1 MNFQRFVLLYGRVLA
16 GIGLSLT
23 VVVLLI
29 DQRWTDQW
37 IQILI
42 MMGACVGLRGQAVRL
57 SKYSYLHQAAVV
69 SLGGSLLVG
78 VPATLVA
85 AFGGTILADWVWL
98 RKALWA
104 AVINYGREAIT
115 LVAAYGL
122 YAAILAV
129 SNITDP
135 GLHVTTIPALFF
147 FVLAYFVFG
156 RLLFYMSLMVRGKL
170 EQDEQLLIIR
180 YEVIAYFGTIGAV
193 TTVVSAVLAWPP
205 VTWLFVAA
213 ALGALGQLLK
223 QMLEEAISA
232 EELNKIH
239 AIESVITSNISLHD
253 SFQRIER
260 LAHRLVDWGDLR
272 IYRRAE
278 EGGGLKLAYRSDI
291 GRAER
296 ADPTADVAQL
306 RTQVVEQG
314 ETLVINDVMRDKRVA
329 DVPEYVQSLVLVPL
343 RFGEGVIGTLE
354 LEHHKRRAYRRKDI
368 VTIAT
373 FANQLATA
381 IHINELRRPIVE
393 TLDGMTR
400 QLATI
405 GQAAASLR
413 DVSRAVAMSTTAIRT
428 AATSEETEVSGGLEA
443 TDALARVSQRVVQ
456 DGAGAAQ
463 ASTAASDVANRNRE
477 RIRDALTRLVA
488 LKAFVGESS
497 GKVQQ
502 LGSMSRRITGFIA
515 SIREFSEMTNLLA
528 LNAAIEA
535 ARAGRHGKGF
545 AVVADEVR
553 RLAEQSA
560 EAATEAGELVADIH
574 RQVGEVVEQMRRGQV
589 NVAGVEELSSDALGA
604 LDAIVEATA
613 DATLHA
619 QRISAAAS
627 EQDEA
632 FVRLRQRISAV
643 AAISL
648 QNRAEAEGV
657 TARAGEAARGLA
669 DLENATRD
677 LEDVAARLRELT
689 RGFASLD

>member
-1 MNFQRFVLLYGRVLA
+1 MNFQRFVMLYGRLLA
-16 GIGLSLT
+16 AAG
-23 VVVLLI
+23 VVVTAAVLVA
-29 DQRWTDQW
+29 DPRWVHQW
-37 IQILI
+37 VEILV
-42 MMGACVGLRGQAVRL
+42 MFLAATWLRGQTVRL
-57 SKYSYLHQAAVV
+57 SKYSYLNQTGLV
-69 SLGGSLLVG
+69 SLAGSLLVG
-78 VPATLVA
+78 VPATLIA
-85 AFGGTILADWVWL
+85 LIGGTLLADWVWL
-98 RKALWA
+98 RKTLWA
-104 AVINYGREAIT
+104 AVINYGRECTA
-115 LVAAYGL
+115 LVSAFGV

-129 SNITDP
+129 SGVSDP
-135 GLHVTTIPALFF
+135 GLHVATIPAIFFYALTYFLFS
-147 FVLAYFVFG
+147 
-156 RLLFYMSLMVRGKL
+156 RLLFYLSLLIRGKL
-170 EQDEQLLIIR
+170 EQNEQLLIIR
-180 YEVIAYFGTIGAV
+180 YEVIAYFGTIGAA

-239 AIESVITSNISLHD
+239 AIESVITSNISLQD
-253 SFQRIER
+253 SFRRIER

-278 EGGGLKLAYRSDI
+278 EGLRLAYRSRI

-296 ADPTADVAQL
+296 GEPTADVAAL
-306 RTQVVEQG
+306 RGQVVANG
-314 ETLVINDVMRDKRVA
+314 ETLVIHDVMRDRRVA

-343 RFGEGVIGTLE
+343 RFGDAVIGTLE

-381 IHINELRRPIVE
+381 IHINDLRRPIVE
-393 TLDGMTR
+393 TLDRMTT

-405 GQAAASLR
+405 SSAAASLR
-413 DVSRAVAMSTTAIRT
+413 EVSSAVATSTATIRSAAGTEEAEVTA
-428 AATSEETEVSGGLEA
+428 GLEA
-443 TDALARVSQRVVQ
+443 TDTLARVSRRVAE

-463 ASTAASDVANRNRE
+463 ASTTASDVADRNRE
-477 RIRDALTRLVA
+477 RIRDALERLVA

-502 LGSMSRRITGFIA
+502 LGAMSRRITGFIA
-515 SIREFSEMTNLLA
+515 SIREFSDMTNLLA

-560 EAATEAGELVADIH
+560 EAAAEAGDLVTDIH

-589 NVAGVEELSSDALGA
+589 NVAGVEELSSDALQA
-604 LDAIVEATA
+604 LEAIVRATAEATG
-613 DATLHA
+613 HA
-619 QRISAAAS
+619 QRIAAAAG
-627 EQDEA
+627 EQDDA
-632 FVRLRQRISAV
+632 FGQLRQRIGAV

-657 TARAGEAARGLA
+657 TARAGEAATGLG
-669 DLENATRD
+669 DLERASRD
-677 LEDVAARLRELT
+677 LEEVAARLRELT
-689 RGFASLD
+689 RGFAAVD

>member
-1 MNFQRFVLLYGRVLA
+1 MNFQRFVLLYGRGLAAVGGALLAAVLIA
-16 GIGLSLT
+16 
-23 VVVLLI
+23 
-29 DQRWTDQW
+29 DPRWTHQW
-37 IQILI
+37 IEILV
-42 MMGACVGLRGQAVRL
+42 MFVACIGLRGQTVRL
-57 SKYSYLHQAAVV
+57 SKYSYLSQTAVV
-69 SLGGSLLVG
+69 SLAGSLLVG
-78 VPATLVA
+78 LPATLLA
-85 AFGGTILADWVWL
+85 LAGGTLLADWVWL
-98 RKALWA
+98 RKTLWA
-104 AVINYGREAIT
+104 AVINFGRET
-115 LVAAYGL
+115 LALTAAYGI
-122 YAAILAV
+122 YAAILAISGV
-129 SNITDP
+129 SDP
-135 GLHVTTIPALFF
+135 GLHVATIPAAFF
-147 FVLAYFVFG
+147 YALSYFVFS
-156 RLLFYMSLMVRGKL
+156 RLLFYLSLLIRGKL
-170 EQDEQLLIIR
+170 EQNEQLLIIR
-180 YEVIAYFGTIGAV
+180 YEVISFFGTMGAV
-193 TTVVSAVLAWPP
+193 TTIVSAVLAWPP

-272 IYRRAE
+272 IFRRTE
-278 EGGGLKLAYRSDI
+278 DGLKLAYRSAI
-291 GRAER
+291 GRPDRGE
-296 ADPTADVAQL
+296 PTADVAVL
-306 RTQVVEQG
+306 RGQVVANG
-314 ETLVINDVMRDKRVA
+314 ETLVINDVIRDKRVA
-329 DVPEYVQSLVLVPL
+329 DVPEHVQSLVLVPL
-343 RFGEGVIGTLE
+343 RFGDAVIGTLE

-381 IHINELRRPIVE
+381 IHINDLRRPIVE
-393 TLDGMTR
+393 TLDRMTR

-413 DVSRAVAMSTTAIRT
+413 DVSRAVASSTAAIRS
-428 AATSEETEVSGGLEA
+428 AATTEEAEVTGGLEA
-443 TDALARVSQRVVQ
+443 TDALALVSRRVVE
-456 DGAGAAQ
+456 DGAEAAL
-463 ASTAASDVANRNRE
+463 ASTAASDAASRNRE
-477 RIRDALTRLVA
+477 RVKDALTRLVA

-502 LGSMSRRITGFIA
+502 LGAMSRRITGFIA
-515 SIREFSEMTNLLA
+515 SIREFSDMTNLLA

-545 AVVADEVR
+545 AVVAEEVR

-589 NVAGVEELSSDALGA
+589 NVAGVEELSSDALEA
-604 LDAIVEATA
+604 LEAIVRATA
-613 DATLHA
+613 DATGHA
-619 QRISAAAS
+619 QRIAAAAG
-627 EQDEA
+627 EQDDA
-632 FVRLRQRISAV
+632 FGRLRQRISAV

-657 TARAGEAARGLA
+657 SARAGEAALGLGN
-669 DLENATRD
+669 LETATRE
-677 LEDVAARLRELT
+677 LEEVASRLRDLT

>member
-1 MNFQRFVLLYGRVLA
+1 VNFQRFVQLYGRVLA
-16 GIGLSLT
+16 ASGLGLF
-23 VVVLLI
+23 VWALI
-29 DQRWTDQW
+29 ADPRWTHQW
-37 IQILI
+37 LEILV
-42 MMGACVGLRGQAVRL
+42 MFAACVWLRGQSVRL
-57 SKYSYLHQAAVV
+57 SKYSYLNQTGLVCLA
-69 SLGGSLLVG
+69 GSLLAG
-78 VPATLVA
+78 VPATLIAVA
-85 AFGGTILADWVWL
+85 GGTLLADWVWL
-98 RKALWA
+98 RKPLWA
-104 AVINYGREAIT
+104 AVINFGRETIT
-115 LVAAYGL
+115 LIAAYGA
-122 YAAILAV
+122 YAGILSV
-129 SNITDP
+129 SGVRYP
-135 GLHVTTIPALFF
+135 GLQVDTIPALFF
-147 FVLAYFVFG
+147 FALAYFIVG
-156 RLLFYMSLMVRGKL
+156 RLLFYVSLLVREKL
-170 EQDEQLLIIR
+170 EQNEQLLIIR

-278 EGGGLKLAYRSDI
+278 AGMHLAYRSAI
-291 GRAER
+291 GRPER
-296 ADPTADVAQL
+296 AEPTADVAAL
-306 RTQVVEQG
+306 RAQAVANG
-314 ETLVINDVMRDKRVA
+314 ETIVINDVMRDKRVA

-343 RFGEGVIGTLE
+343 RFGETVIGTLE

-381 IHINELRRPIVE
+381 IHINDLRRPIVQ
-393 TLDGMTR
+393 TLDRMTR

-413 DVSRAVAMSTTAIRT
+413 GVSQAVAVSTSTIRSAASSEEAEVMGGL
-428 AATSEETEVSGGLEA
+428 AATDT
-443 TDALARVSQRVVQ
+443 LARVSRRVVE
-456 DGAGAAQ
+456 DGAEAAL

-477 RIRDALTRLVA
+477 RIRDAVERLVA

-502 LGSMSRRITGFIA
+502 LGAMSRRITGFIA
-515 SIREFSEMTNLLA
+515 SIREFSDMTNLLA

-535 ARAGRHGKGF
+535 ARAGKHGKGF

-553 RLAEQSA
+553 HLAEQSA
-560 EAATEAGELVADIH
+560 AAAAEAGELVLDIH

-604 LDAIVEATA
+604 LDAIVQATAEATS
-613 DATLHA
+613 HA
-619 QRISAAAS
+619 QRIAAAAG

-632 FVRLRQRISAV
+632 FGQLRQRISAV

-648 QNRAEAEGV
+648 QNRVEAEGV
-657 TARAGEAARGLA
+657 TARAGEAATGLG
-669 DLENATRD
+669 DLERATRD
-677 LEDVAARLRELT
+677 LEEVASRLRDLT

>member
-16 GIGLSLT
+16 AIGLAVT

-29 DQRWTDQW
+29 DRRWMHQW
-37 IQILI
+37 IEILV

-57 SKYSYLHQAAVV
+57 SKYSYLHQAGVV

-85 AFGGTILADWVWL
+85 AIGGTILADWVWL

-115 LVAAYGL
+115 LVAAYGM

-147 FVLAYFVFG
+147 FALAYGALG

-180 YEVIAYFGTIGAV
+180 YEVIAYFGTVGAV

-272 IYRRAE
+272 IYRRTE
-278 EGGGLKLAYRSDI
+278 EGGALRLAYRSDI

-296 ADPTADVAQL
+296 VEPTADVAQL

-413 DVSRAVAMSTTAIRT
+413 DVSRAVATSTTAIRA
-428 AATSEETEVSGGLEA
+428 AATSEEAEVSGGLEA

-613 DATLHA
+613 EATLHA
-619 QRISAAAS
+619 QRISAAAT

-677 LEDVAARLRELT
+677 LEDVAGRLRELT

>member
-1 MNFQRFVLLYGRVLA
+1 MNFSRFVLLYGRVLA
-16 GIGLSLT
+16 SVGLALT
-23 VVVLLI
+23 IAAVLV
-29 DQRWTDQW
+29 DPRWMRQW
-37 IQILI
+37 IEILV
-42 MMGACVGLRGQAVRL
+42 MLAACVGLRGQSVRL
-57 SKYSYLHQAAVV
+57 SKYSYLNQTGVV

-78 VPATLVA
+78 VPATLIA
-85 AFGGTILADWVWL
+85 LAGGTILADWLWL
-98 RKALWA
+98 RKSLWA
-104 AVINYGREAIT
+104 AVINFGREAIT
-115 LVAAYGL
+115 LVAAYGA
-122 YAAILAV
+122 YAVILTV
-129 SNITDP
+129 SGVTDP
-135 GLHVTTIPALFF
+135 GLHVATIPALFF
-147 FVLAYFVFG
+147 YTLAYFVFG
-156 RLLFYMSLMVRGKL
+156 RLLFYMSLLIRRKL
-170 EQDEQLLIIR
+170 EQDEHLLIIR

-193 TTVVSAVLAWPP
+193 TTIASAVLAWPP

-272 IYRRAE
+272 IYRRAD
-278 EGGGLKLAYRSDI
+278 EGLRLAYRSAI
-291 GRAER
+291 GRADRGE
-296 ADPTADVAQL
+296 PTSDVAGL
-306 RTQVVEQG
+306 RAQVVANG
-314 ETLVINDVMRDKRVA
+314 ETLVIDDVLRDKRVG
-329 DVPEYVQSLVLVPL
+329 DVPEHVQSLVLVPL
-343 RFGEGVIGTLE
+343 RFGGGVIGTLE

-381 IHINELRRPIVE
+381 IHINDLRRPIVE

-400 QLATI
+400 QLMTI

-413 DVSRAVAMSTTAIRT
+413 DVSRAVASSTTAIRT
-428 AATSEETEVSGGLEA
+428 AATSEEAEVSGGLEA
-443 TDALARVSQRVVQ
+443 TDALARVSQRVVE
-456 DGAGAAQ
+456 DGAGAAR

-477 RIRDALTRLVA
+477 RIRDALGRLVA
-488 LKAFVGESS
+488 LKSFVGESS

-502 LGSMSRRITGFIA
+502 LGTMSRRITGFIA
-515 SIREFSEMTNLLA
+515 SIREFSDMTNLLA

-560 EAATEAGELVADIH
+560 EAAAEAGELVSDIH
-574 RQVGEVVEQMRRGQV
+574 RQVGGVVEQMRRGQV
-589 NVAGVEELSSDALGA
+589 NVAGVEELSSDALEA
-604 LDAIVEATA
+604 LDAIVKATAEATF
-613 DATLHA
+613 HA
-619 QRISAAAS
+619 QRISTAAS
-627 EQDEA
+627 EQDES
-632 FVRLRQRISAV
+632 FMRLRQRISAV

-648 QNRAEAEGV
+648 QNRAEAESV
-657 TARAGEAARGLA
+657 STRAGEAAQGLS
-669 DLENATRD
+669 DLERATHD
-677 LEDVAARLRELT
+677 LEDVAGRLRELT

>member
-1 MNFQRFVLLYGRVLA
+1 MNFQRFVQIYGRVLA
-16 GIGLSLT
+16 ASGLGLF
-23 VVVLLI
+23 VWALI
-29 DQRWTDQW
+29 ADPRWMHQW
-37 IQILI
+37 IEILV
-42 MMGACVGLRGQAVRL
+42 MFAACVWLRGQSVRL
-57 SKYSYLHQAAVV
+57 SKYSYLNQTGLVCLA
-69 SLGGSLLVG
+69 GSLLVG
-78 VPATLVA
+78 LPATLVGVA
-85 AFGGTILADWVWL
+85 GGTLLADWVWL
-98 RKALWA
+98 RKPLWA
-104 AVINYGREAIT
+104 AVINFGREAIT
-115 LVAAYGL
+115 LIAAYGA
-122 YAAILAV
+122 YAGILSISGV
-129 SNITDP
+129 PYP
-135 GLHVTTIPALFF
+135 GLEVDTIPALFF
-147 FVLAYFVFG
+147 FALAYFIVG
-156 RLLFYMSLMVRGKL
+156 RLLFYVSLLVREKL
-170 EQDEQLLIIR
+170 QQTEQLLIIR

-193 TTVVSAVLAWPP
+193 ATAVSAVLSWPP

-272 IYRRAE
+272 IYRRVE
-278 EGGGLKLAYRSDI
+278 VGMHLAYRSAI
-291 GRAER
+291 GRPER
-296 ADPTADVAQL
+296 AEPTPDVAAL
-306 RTQVVEQG
+306 RAQAVANG
-314 ETLVINDVMRDKRVA
+314 ETIVINDVLRDKRVA
-329 DVPEYVQSLVLVPL
+329 DVPEHVQSLVLVPL
-343 RFGEGVIGTLE
+343 RFGETVIGTLE

-381 IHINELRRPIVE
+381 IHINDLRRPIVE
-393 TLDGMTR
+393 TLDRMTR

-413 DVSRAVAMSTTAIRT
+413 GVSQAVAVSTSTIRS
-428 AATSEETEVSGGLEA
+428 AASSEEAEVMGGLEA
-443 TDALARVSQRVVQ
+443 TDTLARVSRRVVE
-456 DGAGAAQ
+456 DGAEAAL

-477 RIRDALTRLVA
+477 RIRDAVERLVA

-502 LGSMSRRITGFIA
+502 LGAMSRRITGFIA
-515 SIREFSEMTNLLA
+515 SIREFSDMTNLLA

-535 ARAGRHGKGF
+535 ARAGKHGKGF

-553 RLAEQSA
+553 HLAEQSA
-560 EAATEAGELVADIH
+560 TAAAEAGELVLDIH

-604 LDAIVEATA
+604 LDAIVQATAEATS
-613 DATLHA
+613 HA
-619 QRISAAAS
+619 QRIAAAAG

-632 FVRLRQRISAV
+632 FGQLRQRISAV

-657 TARAGEAARGLA
+657 TARAGEAATGLG
-669 DLENATRD
+669 DLERATRD
-677 LEDVAARLRELT
+677 LEEVASRLRELT

>member
-1 MNFQRFVLLYGRVLA
+1 
-16 GIGLSLT
+16 
-23 VVVLLI
+23 
-29 DQRWTDQW
+29 
-37 IQILI
+37 
-42 MMGACVGLRGQAVRL
+42 
-57 SKYSYLHQAAVV
+57 
-69 SLGGSLLVG
+69 
-78 VPATLVA
+78 
-85 AFGGTILADWVWL
+85 
-98 RKALWA
+98 
-104 AVINYGREAIT
+104 
-115 LVAAYGL
+115 
-122 YAAILAV
+122 
-129 SNITDP
+129 
-135 GLHVTTIPALFF
+135 
-147 FVLAYFVFG
+147 
-156 RLLFYMSLMVRGKL
+156 
-170 EQDEQLLIIR
+170 
-180 YEVIAYFGTIGAV
+180 
-193 TTVVSAVLAWPP
+193 
-205 VTWLFVAA
+205 
-213 ALGALGQLLK
+213 
-223 QMLEEAISA
+223 
-232 EELNKIH
+232 
-239 AIESVITSNISLHD
+239 
-253 SFQRIER
+253 
-260 LAHRLVDWGDLR
+260 
-272 IYRRAE
+272 
-278 EGGGLKLAYRSDI
+278 
-291 GRAER
+291 
-296 ADPTADVAQL
+296 
-306 RTQVVEQG
+306 
-314 ETLVINDVMRDKRVA
+314 
-329 DVPEYVQSLVLVPL
+329 VPL

-413 DVSRAVAMSTTAIRT
+413 DVSRAVATSTSAIRS